1 MSTPNQ
7 IAANRENAKLSTG
20 PQSPAGKEASSQNAL
35 RHGLTAQG
43 FIVLP
48 GQEEEFDAVRTGL
61 RKNLLPL
68 GELQEAFFT
77 RIVECT
83 WNLHRCRLA
92 EAALYAQSEDQT
104 IDPFLNDDDKRLDR
118 IRKYARQYENSLAKN
133 LRELGRIQTECQYR
147 HEAYP
152 LTPEQKFEDTP
163 HSLSEV
169 CEFQKVMAAVSR
181 QRKTESGTSQN
192 EAKAIEQEALALL
205 ERFTTPPSRTP
216 QALIPASPTKSEAA

>member
-92 EAALYAQSEDQT
+92 EAALYAESEDQT
-104 IDPFLNDDDKRLDR
+104 IDPLLNDDKRLDR

-133 LRELGRIQTECQYR
+133 LRELGRIQTEAQYR

-152 LTPEQKFEDTP
+152 LTEDDKFEDTC

-169 CEFQKVMAAVSR
+169 CEFQKVMAAFSR
-181 QRKTESGTSQN
+181 QRLTESRVRHN
-192 EAKAIEQEALALL
+192 EANSDEQEAFAALDRL
-205 ERFTTPPSRTP
+205 TAPPEPRVKSFSSAAGR
-216 QALIPASPTKSEAA
+216 SEAA